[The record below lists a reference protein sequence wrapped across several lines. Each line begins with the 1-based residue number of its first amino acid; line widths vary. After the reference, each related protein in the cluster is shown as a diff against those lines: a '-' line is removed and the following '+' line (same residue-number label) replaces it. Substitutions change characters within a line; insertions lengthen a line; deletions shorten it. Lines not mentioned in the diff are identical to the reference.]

1 MSTILDEEYVTIPE
15 AAQLLQVHPSSIRRW
30 IDAGDLPA
38 HRVGQ
43 RRVLVKRADLA
54 NLITPA
60 RVEPKLSQAETQG
73 DALDHAERLVI
84 PKLTP
89 EEQRQALEAL
99 ERARKHAAELL
110 RRKGQY
116 RGPESWEL
124 LNEARDERT
133 RQLS

>member
-1 MSTILDEEYVTIPE
+1 MRTILGEEYVTIPE
-15 AAQLLQVHPSSIRRW
+15 AAKLLQVHPSSIRRW

-54 NLITPA
+54 NLISPV
-60 RVEPKLSQAETQG
+60 RAEAGKGVSMEQS
-73 DALDHAERLVI
+73 ERILI

-89 EEQRQALEAL
+89 EEQRRALEAMEAASRL
-99 ERARKHAAELL
+99 RAAMLAK
-110 RRKGQY
+110 
-116 RGPESWEL
+116 RGGKPFPPSWEL